1 MMKLYKY
8 LSMTSFIFLL
18 GCNTTNVDEEHHF
31 DNKLFVT
38 SDIVTDDL
46 LIKTDVKE
54 ATRSLSYRLAIP
66 ADKDVKLT
74 FDAVPSLTA
83 SYNMIFNDNAEVLPS
98 NYYAIAN
105 KEAVIKKGSVNSD
118 DVVINFRGTHELNRA
133 KRYVLPVTIVQSDIP
148 VLDSKKTAYFV
159 FKGAALINVV
169 ANIDENFFPVNW
181 KNPSDVRSVRK
192 VTVEALVRSNDW
204 VDGRGNALSTVFGVE
219 GEFLVRIGD
228 GDRPRDQYQCVA
240 PGGNF
245 PGPNVVSGLPVDE
258 FVHIATVYDAD
269 TGERSY
275 YKNGEKVYSD
285 NGATRAVNLSSNC
298 FIGYSW
304 EPGRW
309 LPGEISEL
317 RIWNVARTAEEI
329 AANPYVVDPHSV
341 GLVAYWKFN
350 EGAGNKIIDHTGNG
364 NDLTGEKNPVW
375 VNVEL
380 PAIKK

>member
-1 MMKLYKY
+1 GTIY
-8 LSMTSFIFLL
+8 
-18 GCNTTNVDEEHHF
+18 
-31 DNKLFVT
+31 
-38 SDIVTDDL
+38 
-46 LIKTDVKE
+46 
-54 ATRSLSYRLAIP
+54 
-66 ADKDVKLT
+66 
-74 FDAVPSLTA
+74 
-83 SYNMIFNDNAEVLPS
+83 
-98 NYYAIAN
+98 
-105 KEAVIKKGSVNSD
+105 SD
-118 DVVINFRGTHELNRA
+118 DVVINFYGTHELNRA
-133 KRYVLPVTIVQSDIP
+133 KRYVLPVTVIQSDIP
-148 VLDSKKTAYFV
+148 VLDCKKTAYFV

-169 ANIDENFFPVNW
+169 ANIDENFFPVTW
-181 KNPSDVRSVRK
+181 KNPSDVSSVRK
-192 VTVEALVRSNDW
+192 ITVEALVRSSDW

-285 NGATRAVNLSSNC
+285 NGATRAVNLSTNC

-329 AANPYVVDPHSV
+329 AANPYAVDPHSN
-341 GLVAYWKFN
+341 GLIA
-350 EGAGNKIIDHTGNG
+350 
-364 NDLTGEKNPVW
+364 
-375 VNVEL
+375 
-380 PAIKK
+380 

>member
-1 MMKLYKY
+1 MKLYKY
-8 LSMTSFIFLL
+8 LSMTSFFFLL
-18 GCNTTNVDEEHHF
+18 GCNTTNVDEEHHY
-31 DNKLFVT
+31 DNKLYVT

-46 LIKTDVKE
+46 LIKADVKE

-74 FDAVPSLTA
+74 FDAVPSMTA
-83 SYNMIFNDNAEVLPS
+83 SYNMIFNDNAEALPS
-98 NYYAIAN
+98 NCYAIVN

-118 DVVINFRGTHELNRA
+118 DVVINFSGTHELNRA

-169 ANIDENFFPVNW
+169 ANIDENFFPVTW

-192 VTVEALVRSNDW
+192 VTVEALVRSSDW

-329 AANPYVVDPHSV
+329 AANPYVVDPHSA
-341 GLVAYWKFN
+341 GLIAYWKFN
-350 EGAGNKIIDHTGNG
+350 EGTGNKIIDHTGNG
-364 NDLTGEKNPVW
+364 NDLTGEKSPVW

>member
-1 MMKLYKY
+1 
-8 LSMTSFIFLL
+8 MTSFIFLL